1 MAGRD
6 QKLTRPT
13 TPPRPAFP
21 GATPCHRPPAPPAPV
36 TTVPRYDHR
45 DRNEKKRGHSKDDED
60 HHDNETRRRRRRHHT
75 HPEANDTAAPAS
87 GHQDVESRASKGR
100 CKEDAAASGHR
111 DGERR
116 RCKEEGARKRN
127 TEPEP
132 EHKVATG
139 SSSKRKE
146 KSTSNSSSAEES
158 EDSKETIVEEP
169 WPPAV
174 APRKKTKT
182 TVETKEDN
190 KLAEARVAIAGRV
203 DDLGAK
209 AVAFSKALV
218 RGTQALRTAARIA
231 REAAMSFESEME
243 NFIQAQRDINRTFN
257 IQE

>member
-1 MAGRD
+1 M
-6 QKLTRPT
+6 
-13 TPPRPAFP
+13 
-21 GATPCHRPPAPPAPV
+21 
-36 TTVPRYDHR
+36 
-45 DRNEKKRGHSKDDED
+45 S
-60 HHDNETRRRRRRHHT
+60 
-75 HPEANDTAAPAS
+75 
-87 GHQDVESRASKGR
+87 
-100 CKEDAAASGHR
+100 
-111 DGERR
+111 
-116 RCKEEGARKRN
+116 

-132 EHKVATG
+132 EKVATG

-182 TVETKEDN
+182 TVETKD